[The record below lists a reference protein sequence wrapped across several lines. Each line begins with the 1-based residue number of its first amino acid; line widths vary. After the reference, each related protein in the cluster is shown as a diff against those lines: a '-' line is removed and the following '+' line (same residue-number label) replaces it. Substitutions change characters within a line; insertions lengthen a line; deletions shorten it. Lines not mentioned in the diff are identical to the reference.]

1 MIINHTYKFIFI
13 KTQKTAGT
21 SMEIALSSLCSE
33 NDIVTP
39 ISKDDEE
46 IRRALRYQTPTN
58 YSIPLKKYNRKELL
72 DFIIFGNRKSF
83 YNHMSCE
90 EIKQN
95 IGGKIFND
103 YYKFCFERN
112 PFDKVIS
119 LFYHQGGYSKWKSI
133 EAFIKDGGLK
143 IIKGY
148 DQYTINNV
156 IAVDDVFKFEQIEEA
171 LKIITHKLNL
181 KTELSLPKV
190 KAKSQFRND
199 KRHYNEVLTDTERR
213 LIETIWARE
222 INLMSYQF

>member
-1 MIINHTYKFIFI
+1 MIINHEHKFIFI

-21 SMEIALSSLCSE
+21 SMEIALSGLCSK

-39 ISKDDEE
+39 ISIDDEA
-46 IRRALRYQTPTN
+46 IRIGLGYQTPIN
-58 YSIPLKKYNRKELL
+58 YKIPLKKYSKKELVEL
-72 DFIIFGNRKSF
+72 ILFGNKKSY

-95 IGGKIFND
+95 IGDNMYND

-119 LFYHQGGYSKWKSI
+119 LFYHQGGYNKWKSI
-133 EAFIKDGGLK
+133 EDFIKDGGLK

-181 KTELSLPKV
+181 KTELSLPEV

-199 KRHYNEVLTDTERR
+199 KRHYKEVLTDTERR